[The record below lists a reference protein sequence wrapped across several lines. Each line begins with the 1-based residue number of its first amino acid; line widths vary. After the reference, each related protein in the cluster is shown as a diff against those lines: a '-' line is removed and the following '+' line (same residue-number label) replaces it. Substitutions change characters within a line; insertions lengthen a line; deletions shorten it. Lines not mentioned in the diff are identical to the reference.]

1 MITSYMYQSKYA
13 DRFEFIKDYTR
24 LVNEY
29 YSKWLFP
36 SFKTTYYNLDIEN
49 SKIDDD
55 KLVGGSYEMV
65 GDLSGWRWRKV
76 LDFDLNG
83 IEAVQTTP
91 TSDERG
97 VTLSEKMTTAMFPF
111 IQGLVPQVHDF
122 ICFSD
127 LNFGDNYIL
136 RDPPL
141 YEVVNVERSNDT
153 DICFY
158 KINLKVSYVSVSQ
171 IDQQLTELLDYI
183 DFEKSIY
190 PIDPAIVLNKIMSE
204 KSKSILSEKFNQ
216 NCGLYIKEVEC

>member
-1 MITSYMYQSKYA
+1 MYQSKYA
-13 DRFEFIKDYTR
+13 DKYDFIKDYTR

-29 YSKWLFP
+29 YSHWLYP

-49 SKIDDD
+49 SNIDEK

-65 GDLSGWRWRKV
+65 GDLSGWRWRKII
-76 LDFDLNG
+76 DFDLNA

-97 VTLSEKMTTAMFPF
+97 VTLSEKLTTAMFPF

-122 ICFSD
+122 VSFSD
-127 LNFGDNYIL
+127 LNTGDNYIL

-141 YEVVNVERSNDT
+141 YEVVNIERSNDT

-158 KINLKVSYVSVSQ
+158 KINLKVSYVTVSQ
-171 IDQQLTELLDYI
+171 IECQLSELLDYI
-183 DFEKSIY
+183 DYEKNMY
-190 PIDPAIVLNKIMSE
+190 PIDPAIVLNKIMAE
-204 KSKSILSEKFNQ
+204 KSKSLLNKKFNQ
-216 NCGLYIKEVEC
+216 NCGLYLEEVEC